1 MGDVEHLEKYVRAL
15 DEQLAEARRK
25 IHDAEE
31 AYGRVFEE
39 RTKTQKQLYAAYRV
53 RVP

>member
-1 MGDVEHLEKYVRAL
+1 MDDVEHLENYMRAL
-15 DEQLAEARRK
+15 DEQLAEASRK

-31 AYGRVFEE
+31 AYGRVLEE
-39 RTKTQKQLYAAYRV
+39 RTKTQKQLMAAYRV